1 MVRSARLNVLLGNL
15 KVSLGRI
22 IRARGLSRPAGTD
35 QIGEHSVMKDDIRK
49 ILEPSTQTDIWNE
62 EATGFRRRL
71 YHSYEDYL
79 EHQIAKLAQIDLS
92 TYHVEFRNRLRQR
105 IQVLEIAK
113 RGDTVLCL
121 GARLGTE
128 CLAFKDL
135 GCFAVGIDLNP
146 GAQNLHV
153 VHGDF
158 HRIQFP
164 DGSVDHV
171 FTNALDH
178 AFDLNQVILEVK
190 RILNPKGTFIAEI
203 VRGSLDSEGREPG
216 AFESYWWDS
225 LERVIGIIE
234 SHGFVV
240 EQRHRFSYPWQGDQ
254 IVFRFRV
261 QANWQK

>member
-1 MVRSARLNVLLGNL
+1 MLRLYRLNALLGNL
-15 KVSLGRI
+15 KVSLRKMISAG
-22 IRARGLSRPAGTD
+22 GLSQPAGTD
-35 QIGEHSVMKDDIRK
+35 PICEHCAMPDGSQK
-49 ILEPSTQTDIWNE
+49 ITTTLNERDMWNE

-71 YHSYEDYL
+71 YRSYEDYL
-79 EHQIAKLAQIDLS
+79 KHQKAKLAQIDLS
-92 TYHVEFRNRLRQR
+92 RYDVEFRNHLRQR
-105 IQVLEIAK
+105 IEVLEIAK

-128 CLAFKDL
+128 CLAFKEL

-158 HRIQFP
+158 HHVQFP
-164 DGSVDHV
+164 DSSVDHV

-178 AFDLNQVILEVK
+178 VFDLNQVILEVK
-190 RILNPKGTFIAEI
+190 RILHPKGSFIAEI

-225 LERVIGIIE
+225 VERVVRIIE
-234 SHGFVV
+234 SHGFVI

-254 IVFRFRV
+254 IVFRCRA
-261 QANWQK
+261 QAN